1 MKHAFLDN
9 TLSCKSVKCLEKLE
23 VLHEYKPFK
32 HKPKQCPN
40 CESKKLDGLEI
51 IGAGEGAI
59 FWECDNCMF
68 KFLKYSIEDTLELL
82 RDAEE
87 YWYNPRDW
95 LNNIRN

>member
-51 IGAGEGAI
+51 IGAGEVAI